1 MAKEGK
7 ATTPP
12 VAAFNT
18 VVNTCEVC
26 GEEELTVK
34 VLDVMRDELDTNGNI
49 ITFNI
54 ALKRLAKAG
63 NVLGCEGILVGMLD
77 EGIEPNVVSYTTTI
91 GACAKKGNE
100 NAAAAAMW
108 LARMRSRGVRPNFH
122 TYNTALAA
130 CLDGE
135 LASTALASQIA
146 TEMLED
152 AETELACGLKGSAD
166 FRSALPDG
174 YTKLLAIK
182 LTKQLREN
190 WRSGAIDMAVAKTTI
205 RVPLLRIVDFERKLD
220 VARLAEI
227 SCEVPDEEG
236 EDEKVETTDQN
247 YEFTLLSEMHKD
259 DHRTAVV

>member
-1 MAKEGK
+1 MG
-7 ATTPP
+7 
-12 VAAFNT
+12 
-18 VVNTCEVC
+18 
-26 GEEELTVK
+26 
-34 VLDVMRDELDTNGNI
+34 
-49 ITFNI
+49 
-54 ALKRLAKAG
+54 
-63 NVLGCEGILVGMLD
+63 
-77 EGIEPNVVSYTTTI
+77 VSYTTTI

-182 LTKQLREN
+182 LTKQLREKTRR
-190 WRSGAIDMAVAKTTI
+190 WRRRTRITNSPCYLRCTRMTI
-205 RVPLLRIVDFERKLD
+205 VRPWCK
-220 VARLAEI
+220 
-227 SCEVPDEEG
+227 
-236 EDEKVETTDQN
+236 
-247 YEFTLLSEMHKD
+247 
-259 DHRTAVV
+259 